1 MEGATPQLPHSIRP
15 GDVLAD
21 RYLLVDL
28 LSESGNGR
36 FWRAHD
42 RVLERHVAVHV
53 ISAEDPHAAAM
64 MAAARSSATV
74 PDRRIL
80 RVLDVDERDGLCWV
94 VNEWGSGTS
103 LDILVATEGPVG
115 PRRAAWV
122 VSEVAASITAAHDVG
137 VAHGRLNPENVLI
150 DESGSVRVIGFSVD
164 AALLGLPPGRISSDV
179 TDLAGLL
186 YFLLTG
192 RWSGVSRSDCPPA
205 PQDGGRALRPRQV
218 KAGIP
223 RDLDTLCDQVLNPYA
238 ASSSPADLLTAR
250 GIYECLR
257 AFVGDT
263 AGMAAAE
270 VAAGKH
276 NGVRTLQNRVLPQV
290 PPDPPAPTE
299 AAEPTV
305 AVPVPEPV
313 AVPVPEPAP
322 EPTGGP
328 DPGAEDETDGEE
340 APAARTGGP
349 RPPAE
354 QPTQAGLPI
363 FGDDSEDVEWFAAR
377 AEVPPPPPP
386 VEEPPERPLF
396 APDPEGGRPVR
407 RPRPGASGAT
417 AAQKEYWPWDTGAV
431 TSGSGVLPVT
441 DEDDED
447 DEVPGRSWLR
457 LAMGVG
463 ASILLLLAIV
473 FAFNLGRGR
482 TPLGELPEE
491 DRSPTASSPAA
502 TELEEVV
509 DLTATDFD
517 PQGDPPEENSDLAPL
532 AVDGDPATTWRTVT
546 YDQNLGPGGLKTGVG
561 LTLDLGEDHA
571 VAEVE
576 LTLVGTPTAVSLYV
590 TDDAP
595 AGVRDL
601 TSIAEAELGRTRQT
615 ITLDEPTSGRF
626 LTVWLTSLPQLAE
639 GGFRGEVAEVVVR
652 G

>member
-36 FWRAHD
+36 FWRARD

-53 ISAEDPHAAAM
+53 ISAEDEHAAAM
-64 MAAARSSATV
+64 MTAARSSATV

-103 LDILVATEGPVG
+103 LDILVANEGPVG

-122 VSEVAASITAAHDVG
+122 VSEVAASIAAAHDTG

-164 AALLGLPPGRISSDV
+164 AALLGLPPGRVSTDV

-192 RWSGVSRSDCPPA
+192 RWSGVSRSACPSA
-205 PQDGGRALRPRQV
+205 PQEGGRVLRPRQV

-238 ASSSPADLLTAR
+238 GGSPHEPDLLTAR
-250 GIYECLR
+250 AICEALR
-257 AFVGDT
+257 DFVGDT

-270 VAAGKH
+270 VAAGKRH
-276 NGVRTLQNRVLPQV
+276 AARDPQTGALPL
-290 PPDPPAPTE
+290 PPPATTPTSD
-299 AAEPTV
+299 PTV
-305 AVPVPEPV
+305 AVPVTGPEPE
-313 AVPVPEPAP
+313 PEP
-322 EPTGGP
+322 EPGQEA
-328 DPGAEDETDGEE
+328 DTDTDA
-340 APAARTGGP
+340 APAPAGRPPGEAGP
-349 RPPAE
+349 RAE
-354 QPTQAGLPI
+354 QPTQAGMPL
-363 FGDDSEDVEWFAAR
+363 FDDDSEDVAWFAAR

-386 VEEPPERPLF
+386 FEEPAERPLF
-396 APDPEGGRPVR
+396 APEPEGGRPVR
-407 RPRPGASGAT
+407 RPRPGAGGASG
-417 AAQKEYWPWDTGAV
+417 AQKEYWPWDTGAA
-431 TSGSGVLPVT
+431 TSSSGVLPVT
-441 DEDDED
+441 DEEDED

-491 DRSPTASSPAA
+491 DRSPASSAPAA
-502 TELEEVV
+502 PELEQIDDVAV
-509 DLTATDFD
+509 DDFD
-517 PQGDPPEENSDLAPL
+517 PQGDPPEENSDLASL
-532 AVDGDPATTWRTVT
+532 AVDGDPATSWRTVT
-546 YDQNLGPGGLKTGVG
+546 YDQDLGPGGLKTGVG
-561 LTLDLGEDHA
+561 LTLDLRRAQE

-576 LTLVGTPTAVSLYV
+576 LALVGTPTSVSLFV

-595 AGVRDL
+595 VGVRDL
-601 TSIAEAELGRTRQT
+601 SAAAEAQLTRTRQT
-615 ITLDEPTSGRF
+615 VTLDDPVTGRF
-626 LTVWLTSLPQLAE
+626 LTVWLTSLPALAE